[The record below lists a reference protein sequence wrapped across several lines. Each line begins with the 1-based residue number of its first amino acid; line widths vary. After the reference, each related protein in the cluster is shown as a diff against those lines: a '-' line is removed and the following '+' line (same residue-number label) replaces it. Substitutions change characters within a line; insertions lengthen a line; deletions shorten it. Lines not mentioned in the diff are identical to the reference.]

1 MMPDES
7 LYEKIDLYLAGK
19 LSEEELV
26 NFNNRLKEDSALA
39 ELVHYQEV
47 ANTVVKGQH
56 LAQVKELMDADFEK
70 GRVKPN
76 KNNTRWWLGGLLAI
90 GVLISVG
97 IYNQNTKSVHKP
109 VNTDESLTPTLIL
122 PEKPQKEEAQAVVE
136 LVDKEKKPSV
146 KVNTSITEEHT
157 LVKIDSS
164 PPIKI
169 VSEPAKPFVNAAEV
183 KLKKEIIQPEKEII
197 CGISAK
203 ALVSA
208 QPSCVEEN
216 TGVITIELQMVKNA
230 EKPYQFKVE
239 DAYGKAVVQQSS
251 SFTSLMSEYYN
262 VILIDANKCTKDLAR
277 DVFVDVKECNKHK
290 TASFS
295 PNYGEVFQLP
305 TPKED
310 GATIIIYSKYGEEVF
325 EATLSKYNSEA
336 WDGKNKEGVT
346 QSPGIYIYR
355 IMYKNESHEIGE
367 VLIY

>member
-39 ELVHYQEV
+39 ELVRYQEV
-47 ANTVVKGQH
+47 ANTVVKGQL

-90 GVLISVG
+90 GLLISVG

-109 VNTDESLTPTLIL
+109 VNTDESQIPELSL
-122 PEKPQKEEAQAVVE
+122 PEKPQKQEAQAVVE
-136 LVDKEKKPSV
+136 LVDNEKKPSV
-146 KVNTSITEEHT
+146 KVKASITKEHT
-157 LVKIDSS
+157 LVEIDSVT
-164 PPIKI
+164 PIKN
-169 VSEPAKPFVNAAEV
+169 VSAPVKPLVKPAEV
-183 KLKKEIIQPEKEII
+183 KVKKEIIQPEKEII

-208 QPSCVEEN
+208 QPSCEEEN
-216 TGVITIELQMVKNA
+216 TGVITIELQTVKNA

-239 DAYGKAVVQQSS
+239 DAYGKAVVQQSP

-277 DVFVDVKECNKHK
+277 DVFVDLKECNTQE

-295 PNYGEVFQLP
+295 PGYGEVFQLP

-310 GATIIIYSKYGEEVF
+310 GATIIIYSKYGKEVF
-325 EATLSKYNSEA
+325 QATLSKGNSEV
-336 WDGKNKEGVT
+336 WDGRNKEGVT

-355 IMYKNESHEIGE
+355 IRYKKESDEIGE